1 MIAQVIAQ
9 IGAQAGA
16 QAGADPRAL
25 PTGTVSLSESLER
38 VLAEPVHADRDF
50 PPFPRS
56 TRDGFAVRSA
66 DVPAGVSALTVRL
79 RRIGEARAGEAFA
92 GTVGPMECVEIMT
105 GASVPSG
112 ADAVVMVEYTAE
124 RDGWVEISRAVTPGL
139 NVVPQAS
146 ESRRGDLLLSPG
158 RRIGYAETAML
169 AAVGKETVSVY
180 RIPRVAILPTG
191 DEVVEIDVT
200 PGPYQIRNSNSYSLQ
215 AQVASAKA
223 HPLPIGIAPDRED
236 RLREM
241 IVEGLRSDLL
251 LLSGGVSMGKF
262 DLVEK
267 VLQSLDA
274 EFFFDGVAIQ
284 PGKPLVFGRAKGTFF
299 FGLPGNPLSTM
310 VTFELFARPAL
321 ALLSGEPDAPLVFL
335 RARLARDLRR
345 RPGLTAFLPARLE
358 ASSNPVVSSSGVSL
372 PVVSLIE
379 WKGSGDVAALNRA
392 NCYLVV
398 PEEAEELREGD
409 WVSVMPR

>member
-1 MIAQVIAQ
+1 MAVLKFQQARETVIAQVASQ
-9 IGAQAGA
+9 IRAGR
-16 QAGADPRAL
+16 RAVAAE
-25 PTGTVSLSESLER
+25 TVSLSGSLGR
-38 VLAEPVHADRDF
+38 VLAEPVYADRDF

-66 DVPAGVSALTVRL
+66 DVAADVPGLAPRL

-105 GASVPSG
+105 GAPVPSG

-124 RDGWVEISRAVTPGL
+124 RDGWVEISRAATPGL

-146 ESRRGDLLLSPG
+146 ESRRGDVLLSPG

-169 AAVGKETVSVY
+169 AAVGKATVSVY
-180 RIPRVAILPTG
+180 RMPRVAILPTG
-191 DEVVEIDVT
+191 DEVVEIGVT

-215 AQVASAKA
+215 AQVASAQA
-223 HPLPIGIAPDRED
+223 HPVPIGIAPDRED

-241 IVEGLRSDLL
+241 IVEGLQADLL

-284 PGKPLVFGRAKGTFF
+284 PGKPLVFGRAQGTFF

-321 ALLSGEPDAPLVFL
+321 ALLSGELEAPLVFL
-335 RARLARDLRR
+335 RARLAGDLRR
-345 RPGLTAFLPARLE
+345 RPGLTAFLPARLK
-358 ASSNPVVSSSGVSL
+358 ASSDPVAS
-372 PVVSLIE
+372 PPNVSLIE

-409 WVSVMPR
+409 WVAVLPR

>member
-1 MIAQVIAQ
+1 MAVLTFQQARQTVIAQVIAH
-9 IGAQAGA
+9 IGAHVR
-16 QAGADPRAL
+16 ADLRAL
-25 PTGTVSLSESLER
+25 PTETASLSESLGR

-66 DVPAGVSALTVRL
+66 DISQIPARL
-79 RRIGEARAGEAFA
+79 RCIGEARAGEAFA
-92 GTVGPMECVEIMT
+92 GAVGPMECVEIMT
-105 GASVPSG
+105 GAPVPSG
-112 ADAVVMVEYTAE
+112 ADAVVMVEYTTE
-124 RDGWVEISRAVTPGL
+124 RDGWVEIDRAVTPGL

-146 ESRRGDLLLSPG
+146 ESGRGDLLLSAG

-180 RIPRVAILPTG
+180 RMPRVAILPTG
-191 DEVVEIDVT
+191 DEVVEIGAT

-215 AQVASAKA
+215 AQVAGAKA
-223 HPLPIGIAPDRED
+223 IPLPIGIAPDRED

-274 EFFFDGVAIQ
+274 EIFFDGVAIQ
-284 PGKPLVFGRAKGTFF
+284 PGKPLVFGRAQGTFF

-321 ALLSGEPDAPLVFL
+321 ALLSGEPEVPLVFL
-335 RARLARDLRR
+335 RARLAKDLRR
-345 RPGLTAFLPARLE
+345 KPGLTAFLPARLE
-358 ASSNPVVSSSGVSL
+358 ASSDPVASPPL
-372 PVVSLIE
+372 ISLID

-398 PEEAEELREGD
+398 PEEAEELRKGD
-409 WVSVMPR
+409 WVAVLPR

>member
-1 MIAQVIAQ
+1 VAVLRFQQARETVIAQVSAHV
-9 IGAQAGA
+9 QAVL
-16 QAGADPRAL
+16 RAL
-25 PTGTVSLSESLER
+25 PAETLSLSESLGR

-56 TRDGFAVRSA
+56 TRDGFAVRSGDVPA
-66 DVPAGVSALTVRL
+66 DVPALAARL
-79 RRIGEARAGEAFA
+79 RRIGEARAGEAFG

-124 RDGWVEISRAVTPGL
+124 RDGWVEISRAAAPGL
-139 NVVPQAS
+139 NVVPQGS
-146 ESRRGDLLLSPG
+146 ESRRGDLLLSAG

-169 AAVGKETVSVY
+169 AAVGKKTVSVY
-180 RIPRVAILPTG
+180 RMPRVAILPTG
-191 DEVVEIDVT
+191 DEVVEIGTT

-215 AQVASAKA
+215 AQVAGANA
-223 HPLPIGIAPDRED
+223 IPLPIGIAPDRED

-267 VLQSLDA
+267 VLESLDA
-274 EFFFDGVAIQ
+274 EIVFDGVAIQ
-284 PGKPLVFGRAKGTFF
+284 PGKPLVFGRAKGAFF

-321 ALLSGEPDAPLVFL
+321 AILSGEQEVPLVFL

-358 ASSNPVVSSSGVSL
+358 ASSDPVGSP
-372 PVVSLIE
+372 PVVSLID

-398 PEEAEELREGD
+398 PEEAEELRAGE
-409 WVSVMPR
+409 WVAVLPR